1 LISYTGIIAVDFRN
15 LRGVVDITAPLF
27 LSVFLFSKLSH
38 SHMKNLLFLSLF
50 AALHLVSASQT
61 THICGIECSHVDHD
75 FEREIEM
82 RRASRNQ
89 DVFTKSLPF
98 AIHNINGAMDA
109 SQIEAIWET
118 IEQGLEGTDII
129 PCKHNEFFYQE
140 WEIDP
145 DSVSYSTWQ
154 GPNLLYG
161 MAAIAS
167 SNTLGDACNV
177 FVMEYLGPN
186 IGGFSWANQNAL
198 TPHDGVYVIGDLVIS
213 NTLIHEIGHYCGL
226 FHTFDGGGCSEDDC
240 TQEGDRVCDTPPTYT
255 NISCSIQPF
264 CPDADVTNYMDYT
277 GSCRDHFTAGQIERM
292 HAALVNGGRSI
303 VWQSGACAD
312 HNSFDVALLSVDNY
326 FDCAEDFTPEIK
338 IANWTNNDAFGV
350 DVSVTMETGMWV
362 TTADV
367 PANTIIT
374 LIGEAIPATFW
385 NEYSGTAEIYWSQD
399 ENASNDITSFTH
411 KPKDLAVLSVD
422 IQHDIWPENE
432 QWKLFKEGVCC
443 GDPIYANGVYA
454 KGGAWGSWTSYDNWD
469 NGFTY
474 EPLFTH
480 DEICLTEG
488 CYGGFFRHN
497 GYGQT
502 QDVWDPSLGE
512 IEGGMHVYIKYGSTG
527 ATETLYQ
534 YVADTIFDADNYE
547 FQIGYI
553 GGPSTDYEYDLCV
566 EESYAPTPEGT
577 CLGDFNMDGVI
588 NLQDLLALC
597 SELGKEGAACTCD
610 TDGDFDVDTQDFLN
624 FIAVYGT
631 DCEGN
636 ELAPPTVRQL
646 EDLNLNP
653 VYYTLDGKRVK
664 PGPVPFGIYLA
675 EIEIEGIRQVIKVVQ

>member
-1 LISYTGIIAVDFRN
+1 MRFTFLIFS
-15 LRGVVDITAPLF
+15 LL
-27 LSVFLFSKLSH
+27 LSV
-38 SHMKNLLFLSLF
+38 
-50 AALHLVSASQT
+50 AGTSQT
-61 THICGIECSHVDHD
+61 IDYIDNHVCGEQCSEVDHD
-75 FEREIEM
+75 FERIMGM
-82 RRASRNQ
+82 RSANRTQ
-89 DVFTKSLPF
+89 DRFTKYIPF

-109 SQIEAIWET
+109 SQLEAMWET

-145 DSVSYSTWQ
+145 DSVAYSTWQ
-154 GPNLLYG
+154 GSNALYG
-161 MAAIAS
+161 MGAVAS
-167 SNTLGDACNV
+167 ANTLGEACNV
-177 FVMEYLGPN
+177 FVMNYLGAN
-186 IGGFSWANQNAL
+186 VAGFSWTNQNAL
-198 TPHDGVYVIGDLVIS
+198 VPHDGVYVLGNVAAS
-213 NTLIHEIGHYCGL
+213 NTLVHEIGHYCGL
-226 FHTFDGGGCSEDDC
+226 YHTFESGGCSDDDC
-240 TQEGDRVCDTPPTYT
+240 ANEGDRVCDTPPTYT
-255 NISCSIQPF
+255 NTSCAMEPF

-277 GSCRDHFTAGQIERM
+277 GFCRDHFTPGQIERM
-292 HAALVNGGRSI
+292 HSSLVNGGRSI

-312 HNSFDVALLSVDNY
+312 PNSLDVALLSIDNY
-326 FDCAEDFTPEIK
+326 YDCAEDFTPEVK
-338 IANWTNNDAFGV
+338 IANWTSNDAFGV

-374 LIGEAIPATFW
+374 LVGESIPATFW
-385 NEYSGTAEIYWSQD
+385 NEYSGTAEVYWSQD

-411 KPKDLAVLSVD
+411 EPKDLAVLSVD

-443 GDPIYANGVYA
+443 GDAIYPVGVYA

-502 QDVWDPSLGE
+502 QDIWDPSLGE

-566 EESYAPTPEGT
+566 EESYAPTPSGS

-588 NLQDLLALC
+588 NLQDLLQLC
-597 SELGKEGAACTCD
+597 MEMGKEGAACTCD
-610 TDGDFDVDTQDFLN
+610 TDGDLDVDTQDFLN
-624 FIAVYGT
+624 FMPVYGT
-631 DCEGN
+631 DCDGN